1 DERRAA
7 AAAAA
12 DHARGA
18 RDAADRAA
26 HEAREALDAARRA
39 RFETELTLE
48 RRRGDEA
55 HLVEACRTEFACLPG
70 ELPALPEGESAD
82 EEALQQEAARRAE
95 ALERLGPVN
104 HAALEEYDVES
115 KRLAELSAQ
124 KLDLESSL
132 AQIMETIR
140 TINLTSAERF

>member
-1 DERRAA
+1 
-7 AAAAA
+7 
-12 DHARGA
+12 
-18 RDAADRAA
+18 
-26 HEAREALDAARRA
+26 
-39 RFETELTLE
+39 
-48 RRRGDEA
+48 
-55 HLVEACRTEFACLPG
+55 TEFACLPG
-70 ELPALPEGESAD
+70 QLPALPEGESAD

-140 TINLTSAERF
+140 TINLTSAERFQEAFLAINKNFAEVFARLFRGGAASLQLLAESY